1 MNYKMSPLP
10 QLPPLREMGKYWN
23 LLRKEEKREGSV
35 IQLTFCLGPVRKGI
49 IHYPVQIRIHYVG
62 YVRTT

>member
-1 MNYKMSPLP
+1 MTPLP
-10 QLPPLREMGKYWN
+10 LRPPLIRDSMGKYWN
-23 LLRKEEKREGSV
+23 LLRKEDKREGSV